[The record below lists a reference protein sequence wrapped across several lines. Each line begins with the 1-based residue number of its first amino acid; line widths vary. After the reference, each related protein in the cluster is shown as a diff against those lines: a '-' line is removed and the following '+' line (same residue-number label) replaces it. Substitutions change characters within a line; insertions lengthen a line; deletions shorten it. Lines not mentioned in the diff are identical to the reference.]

1 MSELERLLLSA
12 ESDRASCQR
21 EALQATEVLVTMRST
36 NEEVSPV
43 AGAGPGESYIEVYTL
58 DMFPLY
64 GVFPEM
70 YITCKGISLCA
81 AV

>member
-43 AGAGPGESYIEVYTL
+43 AGAGPGESLHIAYIEVYTL

-64 GVFPEM
+64 GAFPEM
-70 YITCKGISLCA
+70 
-81 AV
+81 